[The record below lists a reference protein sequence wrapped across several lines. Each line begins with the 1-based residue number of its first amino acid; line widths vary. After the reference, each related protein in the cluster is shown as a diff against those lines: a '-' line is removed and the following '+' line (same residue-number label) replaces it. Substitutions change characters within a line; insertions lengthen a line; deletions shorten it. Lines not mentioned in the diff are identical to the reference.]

1 MRSIAA
7 LALLVAGT
15 ALLPAANAQH
25 VTVHVDTPEFGFRI
39 GHPGGH
45 GVVGYPV
52 PVYPAPVYAPPPV
65 IVVPRPV
72 YPAPIYLP
80 PPRVIVP
87 RPIYAPAPVYYTYGR
102 GYGYGYPPGHYRK
115 HDKHHRHHRYDN
127 ARYRYGRDDD

>member
-7 LALLVAGT
+7 LALLVAST

-25 VTVHVDTPEFGFRI
+25 VTVRVDTPEFGFRV
-39 GHPGGH
+39 GPHGGY
-45 GVVGYPV
+45 GVVGYP
-52 PVYPAPVYAPPPV
+52 APVYGPPPV

-72 YPAPIYLP
+72 YRAPVYLP

-87 RPIYAPAPVYYTYGR
+87 QPIYAPAPVYYPYGR
-102 GYGYGYPPGHYRK
+102 GYGYPPGHYRK